1 MERSSLVSSAAN
13 TTKKVFAAFALV
25 LVSGMGPCIVL
36 ALLGL
41 PNLANAAILP
51 GMALTIACI
60 TGTGWRGGIIVVGPF
75 AVFCALAAW
84 ASPSPW
90 LAAIV
95 LAVAAF
101 LRAYAA
107 RAGLHNALTVTVIT
121 LGFLVA
127 TPYQFDSVVP
137 TPILVGVV
145 SLGAGLWAIIVSFA
159 LRKWIPHVKRVHV
172 ERIRV
177 LVYSILFAV
186 LVGAA
191 TLLVVHFNLGQTGA
205 WIILTILV
213 VFQPYFGAGFKKA
226 GARAFGTVVGLCITV
241 VIGVFFPSGPILYV
255 IGSIFGMII
264 LLFLF
269 QNRPY
274 WMYAMALTPT
284 VVLFNS
290 ANTNVGIVAIERL
303 KGTFVGIALTL
314 LVMLALLPISKRLE
328 VKPTTPSQ

>member
-1 MERSSLVSSAAN
+1 MTSAAK
-13 TTKKVFAAFALV
+13 TTKNVVVGVALMV
-25 LVSGMGPCIVL
+25 VSGMGPCIVL

-51 GMALTIACI
+51 SVALTIACV
-60 TGTGWRGGIIVVGPF
+60 TGTGWRVGMIVVGPF

-107 RAGLHNALTVTVIT
+107 RAGLHDALILTVIT

-127 TPYQFDSVVP
+127 TPYQLDSEVP
-137 TPILVGVV
+137 TPILVGAV
-145 SLGAGLWAIIVSFA
+145 SLGAGLWATIVIFS

-172 ERIRV
+172 ERTRV
-177 LVYSILFAV
+177 LAYSVLLAV
-186 LVGAA
+186 LVGVA
-191 TLLVVHFNLGQTGA
+191 TWLVVQFNLGQTGG

-226 GARAFGTVVGLCITV
+226 RSRALGTIAGLCITV
-241 VIGVFFPSGPILYV
+241 VIGLVFPTGPILYV
-255 IGSIFGMII
+255 IGSIFAVIMF
-264 LLFLF
+264 LFLL

-284 VVLFNS
+284 VVLLDS
-290 ANTNVGIVAIERL
+290 ANTNVGIVATERL
-303 KGTFVGIALTL
+303 MGTFLGIAFTL
-314 LVMLALLPISKRLE
+314 LVMLALLPLVKRLE
-328 VKPTTPSQ
+328 VKLTPSPQ

>member
-1 MERSSLVSSAAN
+1 
-13 TTKKVFAAFALV
+13 
-25 LVSGMGPCIVL
+25 
-36 ALLGL
+36 
-41 PNLANAAILP
+41 
-51 GMALTIACI
+51 
-60 TGTGWRGGIIVVGPF
+60 
-75 AVFCALAAW
+75 
-84 ASPSPW
+84 
-90 LAAIV
+90 
-95 LAVAAF
+95 
-101 LRAYAA
+101 
-107 RAGLHNALTVTVIT
+107 
-121 LGFLVA
+121 
-127 TPYQFDSVVP
+127 VP

-186 LVGAA
+186 LVGVA
-191 TLLVVHFNLGQTGA
+191 TWLVVHFNLGQTGA

-213 VFQPYFGAGFKKA
+213 VFQPYFGTGFKKA

-290 ANTNVGIVAIERL
+290 ANTNVGIVATERL

-314 LVMLALLPISKRLE
+314 LMMLALLPISKRLE